1 MAPVVLSPIGQ
12 PICAWTQGSR
22 KFAIQVHPDVLARL
36 GMEVRVAFKR
46 VPRRGLEIGGILLG
60 RTDHR
65 DETTTFWI
73 EGFES
78 IDSEHRSGPSYILSE
93 PDFAVLR
100 EALQKNGAASIGI
113 YRSQTRSQQLALQ
126 EPDIKLFERC
136 FDSGDVLFLIACP
149 VAARAAFFV
158 REDGELKCVYEFG
171 LGSPLAPHA
180 APQIPDSPEPD
191 PPATAQLVQ
200 PPAEIQTALVAVSRP
215 INPPETE
222 DTADRQRPPKLF
234 IEWKRWGRAIDQRLV
249 KPLSGRLER
258 GAGFKYG
265 MRLVAALIFSAV
277 VGAGIGMLSHPHPPS
292 VHPQQL
298 PAEDLHLTVEGNGRF
313 LRLHWDQ
320 NTSAVRN
327 PSRAVLHIQDGE
339 YQMVRNLTPSEFNAG
354 SFVYEARSR
363 DVSFRV
369 DVSSPTANAS
379 GLVQVVNLPV
389 QPAMTP
395 VRPAEPLLKPSSPSK
410 AFIARS
416 EAAAAVSVAKEKE
429 EIRPSAVRSS
439 NGTDTATVISRDAS
453 PPADFPKEP
462 QPPIAEQPASPSAVQ
477 EPSVRIWTEA
487 VTGSPWGR
495 MVGKIPLVR
504 RLRKPAK
511 TSTPAPIFQAQ
522 PVLTNSAK
530 QSITRPASV
539 DVRVEVGE
547 SGVVESAEVIEFS
560 DPLNEALVNS
570 ALAAAVRWTFEPAR
584 SEDVAVASKMILHFR
599 FTP

>member
-215 INPPETE
+215 INAPETE

-395 VRPAEPLLKPSSPSK
+395 VRPAEPL
-410 AFIARS
+410 
-416 EAAAAVSVAKEKE
+416 
-429 EIRPSAVRSS
+429 
-439 NGTDTATVISRDAS
+439 
-453 PPADFPKEP
+453 
-462 QPPIAEQPASPSAVQ
+462 
-477 EPSVRIWTEA
+477 
-487 VTGSPWGR
+487 
-495 MVGKIPLVR
+495 
-504 RLRKPAK
+504 
-511 TSTPAPIFQAQ
+511 
-522 PVLTNSAK
+522 
-530 QSITRPASV
+530 
-539 DVRVEVGE
+539 
-547 SGVVESAEVIEFS
+547 
-560 DPLNEALVNS
+560 
-570 ALAAAVRWTFEPAR
+570 
-584 SEDVAVASKMILHFR
+584 
-599 FTP
+599 